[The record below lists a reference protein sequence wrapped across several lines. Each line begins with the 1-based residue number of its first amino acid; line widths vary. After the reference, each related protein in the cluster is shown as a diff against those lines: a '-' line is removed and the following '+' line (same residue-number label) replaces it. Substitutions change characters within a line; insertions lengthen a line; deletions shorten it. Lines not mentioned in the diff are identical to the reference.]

1 MFDTMRSKMGN
12 LDERIRNMA
21 AERAYAARRRQMGGI
36 VEGMRGRMGAAEPD
50 YDSVSAEIAGLMGG
64 GPADYART
72 LQMKGK
78 RGDQGRESL
87 YQQAAAASGA
97 GIQAKLNSMLAG
109 TDAMSRVGQV
119 GVYGGIGA
127 GGGMIMTAGAQQ
139 LILLMKYL
147 KEGEEMD
154 SKRDQELMG

>member
-1 MFDTMRSKMGN
+1 MFDAMRSKMGN

-21 AERAYAARRRQMGGI
+21 AERAYAARGRQMGGI
-36 VEGMRGRMGAAEPD
+36 VEGLQGRMGAAEPD
-50 YDSVSAEIAGLMGG
+50 IDSVSAEIAGRMGG
-64 GPADYART
+64 GPADYAKA

-97 GIQAKLNSMLAG
+97 GMVAKLNSMLSG
-109 TDAMSRVGQV
+109 TDAMSRAGQV

-127 GGGMIMTAGAQQ
+127 GGALGLTAAGQQ
-139 LILLMKYL
+139 LMSLMSYL
-147 KEGEEMD
+147 QEGQEMD
-154 SKRDQELMG
+154 GKRDQELIG